1 MLPFAGVATFLRAPH
16 RPLNESWQ
24 AEVGVLGVPWDGAV
38 GYRPGARFAPQ
49 ALRLAS
55 LRYPLSEQGYYHPL
69 HGYRLQGVR
78 VVDAGD
84 VDTPPMDYET
94 AFARITESARLLRQ
108 RVKLPLF
115 LGGDHS
121 ITFPLLRAFD
131 DVPDLHVVQIDA
143 HLDFTDE
150 RDGVRYSNS
159 SPFRRAVEALPNL
172 THITTVGLRGVRFD
186 PEAVQAAQ
194 ARGHT
199 LVFREALREGHS
211 LPLPSG
217 KPVYLSVDADA
228 LDPAVL
234 PAVNSPEPDGLSFH
248 EAARVIAE
256 TIRNN
261 TLVGVDFVELTP
273 TLDPTQNSAL
283 IAVRLLLEVLIARFG

>member
-1 MLPFAGVATFLRAPH
+1 MVPFAGVATFLRAPH
-16 RPLNESWQ
+16 HTLSGSWQ

-55 LRYPLSEQGYYHPL
+55 LRYPLSEHGYYHPL
-69 HGYRLQGVR
+69 HGDRLKGVR

-108 RVKLPLF
+108 RVQLPLF

-143 HLDFTDE
+143 HLDFTDA

-159 SPFRRAVEALPNL
+159 SPFRRAVEVLPNL
-172 THITTVGLRGVRFD
+172 THITTIGLRGVRFD
-186 PEAVQAAQ
+186 PEAVQAAR

-199 LVFREALREGHS
+199 LVFREALREGQP

-217 KPVYLSVDADA
+217 KPVYLSIDADA
-228 LDPAVL
+228 LDPTLL

-248 EAARVIAE
+248 EAVQIIAE
-256 TIRNN
+256 IIRQN
-261 TLVGVDFVELTP
+261 TLVGADFVELTP

-283 IAVRLLLEVLIARFG
+283 TAVRLLLEALIARFG